1 MNGSMC
7 ELMAEVQDA
16 NARHLPAEH
25 VVQQGIVPPTT
36 HRAEKLVR
44 QLEERVL
51 AVPQVPIA
59 THHVIHAGVYSRTI
73 MMPKDTVL
81 TSALIKIPTTLV
93 ICGDCSVL
101 VGNTDEVRVTGYRVL
116 AASAGRKQ
124 AYIAH
129 EDTFITMSFKTKART
144 VEEAEAEFT
153 DEHERL
159 MSRHGIN
166 DILITGE

>member
-1 MNGSMC
+1 MIRDG
-7 ELMAEVQDA
+7 ELALSA
-16 NARHLPAEH
+16 LL
-25 VVQQGIVPPTT
+25 PPTSPISLDIV
-36 HRAEKLVR
+36 RAIEQRSLAGP
-44 QLEERVL
+44 QLPL
-51 AVPQVPIA
+51 T

-73 MMPKDTVL
+73 MMPKAPPGSKTIM
-81 TSALIKIPTTLV
+81 TGALIKIATTLV

-101 VGNTDEVRVTGYRVL
+101 IGDAEEVRVIGYRVL

-129 EDTFITMSFKTKART
+129 EDTYITMIFKTQART

-153 DEHERL
+153 DEHEML